1 MGIKVDKWSE
11 RYLDLARAVST
22 WSKDPSTKIGAVAV
36 GSQGQI
42 ISQGYNGFPRG
53 IIDSSERLEVK
64 EEKYKFVV
72 HGEMNCIYNAC
83 LNGLSLNN
91 TTLYVSG
98 LPVCSECAK
107 GIIQVGIGTVIT
119 QYDTAK
125 VNPNWAESNKLT
137 KQLFNEANVNYLE
150 FDING
155 ELIV

>member
-1 MGIKVDKWSE
+1 MINKWTE
-11 RYLDLARAVST
+11 RFLNIAKEVST
-22 WSKDPSTKIGAVAV
+22 WSADPSTKIGAVIV
-36 GSQGQI
+36 NNDKRI
-42 ISQGYNGFPRG
+42 LVTGYNGFPRS

-137 KQLFNEANVNYLE
+137 KQLFNEASVNYLE
-150 FDING
+150 FDISG